1 MAMSSLR
8 DDPVAQGLF
17 ADQAHDQV
25 LAHFPELHSDTDLFD
40 VSELVAMRADQ
51 F

>member
-1 MAMSSLR
+1 MSSLR

-17 ADQAHDQV
+17 ADQAHDQD
-25 LAHFPELHSDTDLFD
+25 LARFLELHGDTALFD